1 MHEQRR
7 HCYEFGPFRI
17 DAIKRLLHRDE
28 EVVSLTP
35 KTFDTL
41 LALVENAEKVMEK
54 TELMRHVWPDSF
66 VEEGNLTYHISLLRK
81 ALGESPNEHRYS
93 F

>member
-1 MHEQRR
+1 MREQRR
-7 HCYEFGPFRI
+7 CFYKFGPFTI
-17 DAIKRLLHRDE
+17 DATKRLLQRNK
-28 EVVSLTP
+28 EVVPLTP

-41 LALVENAEKVMEK
+41 LALVENAGKAMEK

-81 ALGESPNEHRYS
+81 ALGERVQMNTGIS
-93 F
+93 